1 MNVKQNIIKELFLS
15 TDQRLFFC
23 GDLHGSIDLL
33 EKSLNEL
40 GFISGQDVLICVGDL
55 IDRGP
60 KSEKILRKFLF
71 DKTGS
76 FYSVRG
82 NHDQMM
88 VDNDWGLQL
97 YNGGKW
103 ILDIEYDSRVLYGQF
118 IDQKLPFAIEVN
130 YNGRVFGVCHAEVP
144 LEFESWDDY
153 CDTLSRNKQLQK
165 ETLWNREVISCP
177 EFYQKTYLQGID
189 YIFHGHTPVDDPL
202 IIGNRVYIDTGAV
215 FKDGYLT
222 VVEVKDELIFHKFKE

>member
-1 MNVKQNIIKELFLS
+1 MKQNIIKELFLDS
-15 TDQRLFFC
+15 NQKLFFC

-60 KSEKILRKFLF
+60 KSEETLIKFLF

-88 VDNDWGLQL
+88 VDNDWDLQL

-103 ILDIEYDSRVLYGQF
+103 ILDVDYDARVGYG
-118 IDQKLPFAIEVN
+118 IITNHKLPFVIEVN
-130 YNGRVFGVCHAEVP
+130 YNGKVFGVCHAEVP
-144 LEFESWDDY
+144 LEFKSWDNY
-153 CDTLSRNKQLQK
+153 CETLQHGRQLQK
-165 ETLWNREVISCP
+165 ETLWNREIIAFQ
-177 EFYQKTYLQGID
+177 EHYKYGTLIQGID
-189 YIFHGHTPVDDPL
+189 TVFHGHTPVDNPL
-202 IIGNRVYIDTGAV
+202 IIENRVYIDTGAV

-222 VVEVKDELIFHKFKE
+222 VVEVKDDLIFHKFNS

>member
-1 MNVKQNIIKELFLS
+1 MANIIKELFLDNS
-15 TDQRLFFC
+15 QRLFIT

-33 EKSLNEL
+33 EASLKEL
-40 GFISGQDVLICVGDL
+40 GFVSGHDVLICVGDL
-55 IDRGP
+55 VDRHP
-60 KSEKILRKFLF
+60 KSEETLRKFLF

-103 ILDIEYDSRVLYGQF
+103 ILDIDNDSRIVYGQL
-118 IDQKLPFAIEVN
+118 IDQKLPYTLEVN
-130 YNGRVFGVCHAEVP
+130 YNGKVFGACHAEVP

-153 CDTLSRNKQLQK
+153 CDILQYNKQLQK
-165 ETLWNREVISCP
+165 ETLWNREIISCP
-177 EFYQKTYLQGID
+177 EWHQKSSLQGVD
-189 YIFHGHTPVDDPL
+189 YVFHGHTPVEDPL
-202 IIGNRVYIDTGAV
+202 IIANRVYIDTGAV

-222 VVEVKDELIFHKFKE
+222 IVEVRDELIFHKFKD

>member
-23 GDLHGSIDLL
+23 GDLHGSVDLL

-55 IDRGP
+55 VDRHP
-60 KSEKILRKFLF
+60 KSEETLVKFLF

-103 ILDIEYDSRVLYGQF
+103 ILDIEYDLRVLYGYLV
-118 IDQKLPFAIEVN
+118 DQLLPFAIEVN
-130 YNGRVFGVCHAEVP
+130 HNGKVYGICHAEVP
-144 LEFESWDDY
+144 LAFESWDDY
-153 CDTLSRNKQLQK
+153 CDTLQHNKQLQK
-165 ETLWNREVISCP
+165 ETLWNREIISCP
-177 EFYQKTYLQGID
+177 EWYQKYNLQGID
-189 YIFHGHTPVDDPL
+189 YVFHGHTPVEDPL

-222 VVEVKDELIFHKFKE
+222 IVEVKDELIFHKFKE

>member
-1 MNVKQNIIKELFLS
+1 MKQNIIKELFLDS
-15 TDQRLFFC
+15 NQRLFFC

-55 IDRGP
+55 IDRGL
-60 KSEKILRKFLF
+60 KSEETLVKFLF

-88 VDNDWGLQL
+88 VDNDWDLQL
-97 YNGGKW
+97 YNGGQW
-103 ILDIEYDSRVLYGQF
+103 ILDVDYEARVEYGIITDH
-118 IDQKLPFAIEVN
+118 KLPFAIEVN
-130 YNGRVFGVCHAEVP
+130 YNGKVFGVCHAEVP

-153 CDTLSRNKQLQK
+153 CETLQHSRRLQK
-165 ETLWNREVISCP
+165 EILWNRDIIAFQEHYKYGPLI
-177 EFYQKTYLQGID
+177 QGID
-189 YIFHGHTPVDDPL
+189 TVFHGHTPVEEPL
-202 IIGNRVYIDTGAV
+202 IIANRVYIDTGAV

-222 VVEVKDELIFHKFKE
+222 IVEVKDELIFHKFNS